1 MKASTMLGVLGA
13 AAAVAAFA
21 IAAPGR
27 AAEVAPRLA
36 GPAFDTQ
43 DNPRP
48 GLEPAVVAG
57 VPAPSTWVL
66 AIGGVLGLGVLLRA
80 GRDGMVAN

>member
-1 MKASTMLGVLGA
+1 MLGVLGA
-13 AAAVAAFA
+13 AAAVAAIA

-27 AAEVAPRLA
+27 AAEAEAAPRLA
-36 GPAFDTQ
+36 GPAFDRQ
-43 DNPRP
+43 DNPHP

-57 VPAPSTWVL
+57 APAPSTWAL

-80 GRDGMVAN
+80 GRDGMGAN

>member
-27 AAEVAPRLA
+27 AAEAPRLA
-36 GPAFDTQ
+36 GPAFDRQ
-43 DNPRP
+43 DNQRP

-57 VPAPSTWVL
+57 VPAPSTWAL
-66 AIGGVLGLGVLLRA
+66 AFGGVLGMGVLLRA
-80 GRDGMVAN
+80 GRAGMVAD